1 MLDYNKSLTHKITGQ
16 HSKIKYA
23 TLNLGEAAWSAEANY
38 KKVLNQ
44 CKLKDM
50 RFDKEERS
58 YSETK
63 SK

>member
-1 MLDYNKSLTHKITGQ
+1 MLDYNKPLTHKITGQ
-16 HSKIKYA
+16 NSKIKYA
-23 TLNLGEAAWSAEANY
+23 TLNLGEAAWSTEMNY

-44 CKLKDM
+44 CKGKEM
-50 RFDKEERS
+50 RLDKGERS